1 MYNKLFTNQTIFKYG
16 VCIAAVCLLFG
27 KEAMP
32 RVQEPLK
39 EYKKKR
45 DLKKSPEP
53 KAKVAK
59 KSKNIFVI
67 QKHAAS
73 HLHYDLRLAIDGV
86 LKSWA
91 VPKGPSMN
99 TKDKRLAM
107 LTEDHPM
114 KYATFEGV
122 IPAGLYG
129 AGVVMVWDKGTF
141 RDIKKPA
148 NKKTSPIKQSFKDG
162 QIEVFLKGKKVYG
175 GFALVKIGK
184 DPSDKRWL
192 LIKMRDEYATDR
204 KQPYKDANKS
214 VKTGRTMV
222 QIKKDAALKVSHS
235 AKATAS
241 KTKRNTA
248 EKKKKKKKNE

>member
-1 MYNKLFTNQTIFKYG
+1 MYKSKECNGMKLFTDQITFKYG
-16 VCIAAVCLLFG
+16 VWMATICMLFG
-27 KEAMP
+27 GTAMP
-32 RVQEPLK
+32 RTKDSLKKYQE
-39 EYKKKR
+39 KR
-45 DLKKSPEP
+45 DFKQTPEP
-53 KAKVAK
+53 EGEVPK

-73 HLHYDLRLAIDGV
+73 NLHYDLRLAIDGV

-99 TKDKRLAM
+99 TKDKRLAI

-114 KYATFEGV
+114 KYASFEGV

-141 RDIKKPA
+141 RTIKKPKS
-148 NKKTSPIKQSFKDG
+148 KKTSPIKQSFKDG

-184 DPSDKRWL
+184 DSSDKRWL
-192 LIKMRDEYATDR
+192 LIKMKDDYATDR
-204 KQPYKDANKS
+204 KQPYKNATKS
-214 VKTGRTMV
+214 VKTGRTMA
-222 QIKKDAALKVSHS
+222 QIKKQESL
-235 AKATAS
+235 
-241 KTKRNTA
+241 
-248 EKKKKKKKNE
+248 KKKKKKDE